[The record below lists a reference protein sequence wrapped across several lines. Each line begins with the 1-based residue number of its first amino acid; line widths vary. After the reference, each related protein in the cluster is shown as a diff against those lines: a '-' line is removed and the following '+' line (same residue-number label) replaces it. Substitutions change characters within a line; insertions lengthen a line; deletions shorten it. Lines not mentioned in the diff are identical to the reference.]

1 VEEAAQQGEPAAGAI
16 PTSGGSADTAHA
28 TATRISPVN
37 GKIPAHEGRWLVRIQ
52 ASDAA
57 DADAYRTW
65 GLMARRV
72 AHDLKNPL
80 TSILLTLQRLQ
91 MEYRDRAPDAADD
104 LDAYTARIEE
114 RIEHLRRMTKNF
126 MKFIG
131 AETPTLVRT
140 DLNTYLDAQV
150 DLLRSGLPP
159 DIRLRVKQEP
169 DLPPIRIDTEQIQ
182 SVLENL
188 VRNAVNALPDGGQIT
203 IATRLEQG
211 LRLDPDTPPR
221 DYVELEVLDTGVGM
235 GSAVRE
241 RLFEPGFTTSEE
253 GTGLGLAIV
262 QKVIRDHG
270 GYIHVESERGTGSA
284 ICLLLPVDQGGAE
297 PSA

>member
-1 VEEAAQQGEPAAGAI
+1 MNGAVPA
-16 PTSGGSADTAHA
+16 SEDQ
-28 TATRISPVN
+28 
-37 GKIPAHEGRWLVRIQ
+37 WLVCIQ
-52 ASDAA
+52 AADAA

-80 TSILLTLQRLQ
+80 TSMLLTLQRLQ
-91 MEYRDRAPDAADD
+91 MEYRDRAPDVADD

-114 RIEHLRRMTKNF
+114 RIEYLRRMTKNV
-126 MKFIG
+126 MKFID
-131 AETPTLVRT
+131 AETPTLART
-140 DLNTYLDAQV
+140 DLNAYLDARI

-159 DIRLRVKQEP
+159 DIHLRTKKTP
-169 DLPPIRIDTEQIQ
+169 DLPPVRIDAEQME

-188 VRNAVNALPDGGQIT
+188 IGNAVNAMPEGGQIT

-211 LRLDPDTPPR
+211 LRLGLDASPR
-221 DYVELEVLDTGVGM
+221 DYVEVEVLDTGVGM
-235 GSAVRE
+235 EDTVLE
-241 RLFEPGFTTSEE
+241 RLFEPGFTTSED

-270 GYIHVESERGTGSA
+270 GHIHVESERGTGSA
-284 ICLLLPVDQGGAE
+284 IGLFLPVDRGDAE
-297 PSA
+297 PPA